1 MTNRIYTGATILI
14 ADDNAGQRNVL
25 DLVLSA
31 DGYHVDAVQDGREAL
46 TYLKTNTPD
55 LIILDVL
62 MPHFSG
68 LEVCGRV
75 KRVPR
80 LKHVPVMI
88 LTSLQDEETLAS
100 ADMARADRLII
111 KPLSGKNL
119 RSIVYELL
127 EPRFAPP
134 ASFMRDKGHAAQP

>member
-1 MTNRIYTGATILI
+1 MTDRIYTGAKVLI

-68 LEVCGRV
+68 LEVCGRA

-80 LKHVPVMI
+80 LKHVPVII

-100 ADMARADRLII
+100 AEMARADRLMI

-134 ASFMRDKGHAAQP
+134 ASFTRSKGHATQP